1 MSTFDYY
8 ETLRL
13 PRTCSQEDIA
23 EAYRRLSL
31 QHHPKNNSIANEA
44 TAEYTF
50 NQLAEAYEVLSDPN
64 KKSIYDIYGKDGL
77 YNGIVDK
84 NNNLKGA
91 YKYAGNAHQIFEAF
105 MGTSNPFAL
114 LRDCD
119 KMNDECGSAFSSAYG
134 GQYQHKTSSTT
145 LEPVVVELQC
155 SLRELYNGAVKEI
168 EYTKTVLNGDGHI
181 TSAKTCTVKVEV
193 FPGYGKESVIE
204 FKEMG
209 NEAPGK
215 RSSDLIVKIVEMK
228 DEVFKRVNT
237 NDLVYIKRISLA
249 DALRSV
255 PVKINTLDNRILAI
269 CMDEIITPQTVK
281 VVKGEGMPVYTKE
294 VDVNDMKQKKGDLYI
309 KFDIAFPEYI
319 EPEKKEEIVKLLESE
334 ESN

>member
-1 MSTFDYY
+1 MSSFDYY
-8 ETLRL
+8 ETLQL
-13 PRTCSQEDIA
+13 PRSCSHEDIA

-31 QHHPKNNSIANEA
+31 QHHPKNNSFANEA
-44 TAEYTF
+44 SAEYTF
-50 NQLAEAYEVLSDPN
+50 NKLAEAYEVLSDPN

-84 NNNLKGA
+84 NNNLKGG

-114 LRDCD
+114 IRDCE
-119 KMNDECGSAFSSAYG
+119 KTNDECGSAFSSAFG
-134 GQYQHKTSSTT
+134 GQHQRKAPSSE
-145 LEPVVVELQC
+145 LEPVVVELEC
-155 SLRELYNGAVKEI
+155 SLRELYNGVVKEV
-168 EYTKTVLNGDGHI
+168 EYDKTALNGDGL
-181 TSAKTCTVKVEV
+181 TTCKQTRTVKVEV
-193 FPGYGKESVIE
+193 LPGYGRESVIE
-204 FKEMG
+204 YKEMG

-215 RSSDLIVKIVEMK
+215 RSSDLVVKIVEVK
-228 DEVFKRVNT
+228 DEAFKRVNT

-249 DALRSV
+249 DALRSA
-255 PVKINTLDNRILAI
+255 PVKIDTLDNRKLAV

-281 VVKGEGMPVYTKE
+281 VVKGEGMPVFTKE

-334 ESN
+334 EDN